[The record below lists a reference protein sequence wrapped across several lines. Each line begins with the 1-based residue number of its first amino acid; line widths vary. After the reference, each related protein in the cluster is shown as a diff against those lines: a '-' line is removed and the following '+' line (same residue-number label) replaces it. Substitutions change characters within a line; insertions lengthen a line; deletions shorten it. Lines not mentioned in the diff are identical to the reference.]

1 MSEIVTA
8 PESPD
13 MLQEG
18 TELET
23 LKRGTEPD
31 VFQNGTEP
39 VVLQSGTE
47 ADLLQNKTKP
57 DTMQKGT
64 EPDIQQNGSKPD
76 MMQNG
81 SESGMVQNGTDPDV
95 LQNATEP
102 VELQNA
108 NEPDML
114 QIGTEPEVLQNESKP
129 DIEQNVRLSE
139 VTANSG
145 SQSVSSH
152 DERSLKEKITNF
164 HSQRKSF
171 SPEGSQKSVPTKKK
185 TKKKEVPKKGLKKE
199 PKKTVVAAIAP
210 PLRMQNKKGNKDKT
224 STSSQ
229 KPMSNLTTVSSRT
242 IPRSGSARSVGRSVP
257 RSVSA
262 RSVASSRS
270 ARSTRSTISRKSVP
284 YLVSAKGS
292 RESSRRQ
299 SRVSYRARFSKGYP
313 FDLGSVDSSDSM
325 PSIISTTSS
334 RVSSVKGRKSRK
346 NELIS
351 KNPEPYKIYYLKHLQ
366 NLAEEAPAIN
376 EADPLHFDEL
386 SESLDN
392 LEPISAKSSK
402 RPSPALRKDTAE
414 ELPSIVESPM
424 PEDDDAE
431 EDIQEQR
438 YNFLQHFRRVPKI
451 EELSSSSSVE
461 VPRHSKKESI
471 RKKQVSLNTLVDFR
485 ESTALEESKDW
496 HLEAEAESAKYSGSS
511 SQISEISLSSLTD
524 SDIEVIVEGKSSVED
539 VSRSMMKIEPRHTR
553 VDYDGSTSSS
563 LEYRMHLATLEAVE
577 NFLDTM
583 INQIVDL
590 EEHPDAVLRRYLDK
604 KRLHKRLAVLA
615 QDYQEEI
622 YKNQNLDRLVTEYYA
637 RRKVLPFITES
648 KRTQTMSQ
656 MRQRAVLEELDYR
669 LEYMRA
675 LNATKNKLIAKLR
688 EEELAAEA
696 VMEEK
701 KRKFESKVKET
712 LLKEGFDR
720 LKGVI
725 DDIMK
730 KMNRTRDEVSAV
742 RRNLL
747 YIQHRYAMFS
757 TLAEKMEC
765 TDGGLSVNA
774 YLSNQAHNHSL
785 LIKIQEKDIEL
796 RRLSEI
802 VT

>member
-8 PESPD
+8 PELPD

-18 TELET
+18 TEPET

-31 VFQNGTEP
+31 GMQNGTKP
-39 VVLQSGTE
+39 VLLQSGTE
-47 ADLLQNKTKP
+47 PELLQNETKP

-64 EPDIQQNGSKPD
+64 EPFIQQNGSKPD
-76 MMQNG
+76 MLQSG
-81 SESGMVQNGTDPDV
+81 TESGMVQNGSKPNMMQNGTDPGV
-95 LQNATEP
+95 LQNVTEP
-102 VELQNA
+102 VALQNA
-108 NEPDML
+108 KEPDML
-114 QIGTEPEVLQNESKP
+114 HFETEPEVLQNESKP

-171 SPEGSQKSVPTKKK
+171 SPEGSQKSAHTKKK
-185 TKKKEVPKKGLKKE
+185 TKKKGLKKE

-210 PLRMQNKKGNKDKT
+210 PLRMQHNKGNKDKT

-262 RSVASSRS
+262 RSVTSSRS

-284 YLVSAKGS
+284 NLVSAKGS
-292 RESSRRQ
+292 KESSRRQ

-313 FDLGSVDSSDSM
+313 FDLMSVDSSDSM
-325 PSIISTTSS
+325 PSVISTTSS
-334 RVSSVKGRKSRK
+334 RVSSVKGRKSKR

-366 NLAEEAPAIN
+366 NLAEETPAIS

-392 LEPISAKSSK
+392 LEPISSKSSK
-402 RPSPALRKDTAE
+402 RPSPASRKDTEE
-414 ELPSIVESPM
+414 ELPSIAESLI

-431 EDIQEQR
+431 EDIQELR
-438 YNFLQHFRRVPKI
+438 YNFLQQFRRVPKI

-461 VPRHSKKESI
+461 VPIYTKKESI
-471 RKKQVSLNTLVDFR
+471 RKKQVSMNTLVDFR
-485 ESTALEESKDW
+485 ESTALEESTDW

-553 VDYDGSTSSS
+553 IDYDGSTSSS
-563 LEYRMHLATLEAVE
+563 LEYRMHVATLEAVE

-622 YKNQNLDRLVTEYYA
+622 YKNQSLDRLVTEYYA

-656 MRQRAVLEELDYR
+656 MRHRAVLEELDYR

-675 LNATKNKLIAKLR
+675 LNATKKKLIAKLR

-712 LLKEGFDR
+712 LLKDGFDR

-785 LIKIQEKDIEL
+785 LIKIQGHRTEA
-796 RRLSEI
+796 SQ
-802 VT
+802 